1 MLQQRAPI
9 ILAGQI
15 YLQEELN
22 EYLIVTKNARGQ
34 VTYAGI
40 GFVGH
45 AEDQSFI
52 ERFNPVDPTD
62 VDPAEV
68 EQLLTLCPLNTKA
81 STGYIS
87 DHVGSAHGD

>member
-9 ILAGQI
+9 ILAGQL

-22 EYLIVTKNARGQ
+22 EYMIVTNNARGQ
-34 VTYAGI
+34 VTYAGK

-52 ERFNPVDPTD
+52 ERFNPVDPAD
-62 VDPAEV
+62 VDSDEV
-68 EQLLTLCPLNTKA
+68 AALLKLCPPNTKA
-81 STGYIS
+81 STGYINDVAH
-87 DHVGSAHGD
+87 DH

>member
-9 ILAGQI
+9 ILVGQV

-22 EYLIVTKNARGQ
+22 EYLIVTNNARGQ
-34 VTYAGI
+34 ITYAVK
-40 GFVGH
+40 GFKGH

-52 ERFNPVDPTD
+52 ERFNPVDPID
-62 VDPAEV
+62 VEAAEIA
-68 EQLLTLCPLNTKA
+68 QLLSHCPVNTKA

-87 DHVGSAHGD
+87 DHIG

>member
-1 MLQQRAPI
+1 MLQQRAPL

-22 EYLIVTKNARGQ
+22 EYLIVTKNVRGQ
-34 VTYAGI
+34 VTYAGK
-40 GFVGH
+40 GFVGQ

-52 ERFNPVDPTD
+52 EHFNPVNPVD
-62 VDPAEV
+62 VDAAEIA
-68 EQLLTLCPLNTKA
+68 ELLTHCPTNTKA

-87 DHVGSAHGD
+87 DSVSFAHAG